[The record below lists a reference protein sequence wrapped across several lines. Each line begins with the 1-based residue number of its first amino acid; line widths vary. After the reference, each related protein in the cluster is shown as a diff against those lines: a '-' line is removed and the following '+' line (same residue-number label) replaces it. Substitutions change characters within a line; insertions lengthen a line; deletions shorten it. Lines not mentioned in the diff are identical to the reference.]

1 MPNTVLVGL
10 LGLGDASKEVPWDP
24 STGSLEHEGRE
35 WGKWEQR
42 LGAAFETALV
52 EFAPANT
59 GEEAVRGSRN
69 LNSEGLGKTLDFD
82 SALVTDGPQFLF
94 QKKRPDDVAGG

>member
-42 LGAAFETALV
+42 LGAALV
-52 EFAPANT
+52 EFGPANT
-59 GEEAVRGSRN
+59 GKEAV
-69 LNSEGLGKTLDFD
+69 
-82 SALVTDGPQFLF
+82 
-94 QKKRPDDVAGG
+94 